1 MLGSGLQLALIPA
14 PLVAAAI
21 VVFALAPRQAVAARV
36 IAGIGIAAT
45 IALMAVETAFL
56 NGTGGIETSLG
67 TPVTGITYLL
77 RLDLPGAT
85 VGLAAAGAGLLLLL
99 DSDRRPAR

>member
-21 VVFALAPRQAVAARV
+21 VVFALSPRQAPLARL
-36 IAGIGIAAT
+36 IAGAGIAVT
-45 IALMAVETAFL
+45 VGLLAVEAAFL
-56 NGTGGIETSLG
+56 NGGGRIETSLG
-67 TPVTGITYLL
+67 TPVAGIAYLL

-85 VGLAAAGAGLLLLL
+85 LGLAAAVAGLLLLL
-99 DSDRRPAR
+99 RERSSNP